1 MITNKEVINMD
12 KSNDKK
18 DFFTK
23 FLQEFRTGLRS
34 EDQTIL
40 DQLIQELT
48 DLSLVIPPST
58 NNQYTFREILML
70 ITLINQKKIHQNK
83 IS

>member
-34 EDQTIL
+34 EDQPIL

>member
-70 ITLINQKKIHQNK
+70 IALINQKKIHQNK